1 MQKNLLSVIRD
12 KQNYWLIIELALFNF
27 IFLSTEYLFDDMIA
41 FFADE
46 VGVVNAQN
54 QVLGASVVGFVLY
67 SFIDK
72 IISNTKVRQIMS
84 VVESAMACLMLIIIM
99 LHKSYLMI
107 MLAGVVLFILL
118 GIQGA
123 TVCFSVSRK
132 ITERNYLARF
142 IGISYALGIFIQF
155 INNNMVKKYSF
166 QGIFIIVF
174 IIAFTVLLLQMRVS
188 EEDTSQLENEI
199 SGKNRKSLIVAISLM
214 VCVALMT
221 IIFSA
226 LDAAV
231 TLVLASG
238 DFDIGQW
245 PRLLLA
251 ISGIAAGFLYD
262 MCGRKYMS
270 AMMYIVTILATI
282 CIVVIQFGG
291 PFIIGLLI
299 FYMSAGFFVVF
310 FTTSF
315 MDLSYKIKNP
325 KLWVGMGRAVNNFCA
340 FITSAVSV
348 ALIASG
354 SQFVVVITALI
365 LFALIN
371 VALLIYT
378 QFEKDEVIDN
388 TEPVVKVVSEEEKFA
403 IFVEKYS
410 LTERESEVLKALI
423 ESKDNVQTI
432 AQHLGFSR
440 TVLYRH
446 IANINKKTD
455 TSSRLEIIQFYH
467 SSVFNGK

>member
-155 INNNMVKKYSF
+155 INNNMVKK
-166 QGIFIIVF
+166 
-174 IIAFTVLLLQMRVS
+174 
-188 EEDTSQLENEI
+188 
-199 SGKNRKSLIVAISLM
+199 
-214 VCVALMT
+214 
-221 IIFSA
+221 
-226 LDAAV
+226 
-231 TLVLASG
+231 
-238 DFDIGQW
+238 
-245 PRLLLA
+245 
-251 ISGIAAGFLYD
+251 
-262 MCGRKYMS
+262 
-270 AMMYIVTILATI
+270 
-282 CIVVIQFGG
+282 
-291 PFIIGLLI
+291 
-299 FYMSAGFFVVF
+299 
-310 FTTSF
+310 
-315 MDLSYKIKNP
+315 
-325 KLWVGMGRAVNNFCA
+325 
-340 FITSAVSV
+340 
-348 ALIASG
+348 
-354 SQFVVVITALI
+354 
-365 LFALIN
+365 
-371 VALLIYT
+371 
-378 QFEKDEVIDN
+378 
-388 TEPVVKVVSEEEKFA
+388 
-403 IFVEKYS
+403 
-410 LTERESEVLKALI
+410 
-423 ESKDNVQTI
+423 
-432 AQHLGFSR
+432 
-440 TVLYRH
+440 
-446 IANINKKTD
+446 
-455 TSSRLEIIQFYH
+455 
-467 SSVFNGK
+467 